1 MKKQPRDY
9 NRIFSRSI
17 SNRDLF
23 PNTDSCQSIKSC
35 NSHNRII
42 GKTIEQTDHKRGH
55 LKGWEICEKALN
67 YHQELEK
74 QGGEGGREQKTDFA
88 FPEVFA

>member
-1 MKKQPRDY
+1 MCASLVYQM
-9 NRIFSRSI
+9 
-17 SNRDLF
+17 
-23 PNTDSCQSIKSC
+23 TV
-35 NSHNRII
+35 
-42 GKTIEQTDHKRGH
+42 H